1 MVHGH
6 KNSIWFCFSS
16 NLSVFPAGYHR
27 TSQGCDD
34 EPSCFGEQRVPDWTV
49 HELQWGEMRH
59 NAVCSKL
66 GTCPYNT
73 VFASRVYVKNEC
85 LSYCF
90 LLTTVLPLLRQLVVF
105 FFKDIFSRFPLASY
119 VFLPL
124 ARSSLISMA
133 QIICFPAFSS
143 HRLPVY
149 LRNSITMLFLTFSA
163 RHSII
168 C

>member
-1 MVHGH
+1 MVHGN

-59 NAVCSKL
+59 NAVRSKL

-90 LLTTVLPLLRQLVVF
+90 FLTTVLPLLRQLVVF
-105 FFKDIFSRFPLASY
+105 FSRIFSHDFHSLVTFSY
-119 VFLPL
+119 HLH
-124 ARSSLISMA
+124 SSLISMA

-149 LRNSITMLFLTFSA
+149 LRNSITMLFLTFCA